1 MRNRWRRGRSREGH
15 GRLPSRRPRSASR
28 LALAFDR
35 SDRLDRHGLTT
46 GIPATGRTRMMGALE
61 LMTVIALDERR
72 SADREMRAALTLARL
87 GNLPHG
93 AAHGET
99 PR

>member
-1 MRNRWRRGRSREGH
+1 MRSQLRRGRSREGH

-35 SDRLDRHGLTT
+35 SDRLDRHRLTT
-46 GIPATGRTRMMGALE
+46 RVPATGRARVMGALE

-72 SADREMRAALTLARL
+72 RADREMRAARTLARL
-87 GNLPHG
+87 GNLTRG
-93 AAHGET
+93 NAHAET
-99 PR
+99 P